1 MLKKWLALLLTALLL
16 VSEDVLAESSS
27 EVKEITFEMFYAEY
41 GVPYEG
47 KWICLDD
54 AIFFYVPLTLPQAE
68 ITDEMRNDEVLAYY
82 SDTDEQGNTLWIQIS
97 RQTENAFIK
106 TIVEECQN
114 ICTDV
119 EIAEINGMSAMMGLC
134 ISKSER
140 HMEAY
145 VEAIAANGVSYRF
158 AWHFTAAE
166 EISDMTL
173 AINALGM
180 LSSFS
185 EMPLEISAEEGAKE
199 NNGMEG
205 MPERMIRCTPL
216 QFTFHDRAVEDL
228 EQINRLLAVMDLTN
242 VRMESFEGYLATTQ
256 TMEEGVVIGSSYRY
270 GFDNCTLMCEK
281 TEFGQTHR
289 YQIMTEVFEGV
300 NAMGNEQY
308 EAYWHAIYP
317 HCRLTSL
324 TEVVFDEQ
332 TAYVVVYFEADTT
345 QMKP

>member
-1 MLKKWLALLLTALLL
+1 MLKKWVALLLTAVLL

-106 TIVEECQN
+106 TIVEEYQN

-119 EIAEINGMSAMMGLC
+119 EIAEINGMSAVMGLC

-158 AWHFTAAE
+158 A
-166 EISDMTL
+166 
-173 AINALGM
+173 
-180 LSSFS
+180 
-185 EMPLEISAEEGAKE
+185 
-199 NNGMEG
+199 
-205 MPERMIRCTPL
+205 
-216 QFTFHDRAVEDL
+216 
-228 EQINRLLAVMDLTN
+228 
-242 VRMESFEGYLATTQ
+242 
-256 TMEEGVVIGSSYRY
+256 
-270 GFDNCTLMCEK
+270 
-281 TEFGQTHR
+281 
-289 YQIMTEVFEGV
+289 
-300 NAMGNEQY
+300 
-308 EAYWHAIYP
+308 
-317 HCRLTSL
+317 
-324 TEVVFDEQ
+324 
-332 TAYVVVYFEADTT
+332 
-345 QMKP
+345 